1 MNLNFEPSCLSLR
14 RSSGKRQS
22 LDAGLVRAVQLERHQ
37 QDDARRMHA
46 RLLLREM
53 VNTIFSVIVDK
64 LNSLNCIKI
73 WFKRSVLLFS

>member
-1 MNLNFEPSCLSLR
+1 MNLNFELSCLYLR

-37 QDDARRMHA
+37 QDDARRMYA

-53 VNTIFSVIVDK
+53 VNTI
-64 LNSLNCIKI
+64 LQ
-73 WFKRSVLLFS
+73 